1 MVRALTRG
9 MAMRWTIGDVTVTKV
24 VEIVQ
29 PLPLAGLLPAATP
42 EALAPHAGWLQPD
55 FLDAEGSTSLSIH
68 SLVVQ
73 SQGRTILVDTC
84 VGDRDIEGLPGLRG
98 PAEFPERLA
107 EAGFPVSS
115 IDTVCCT
122 HLHFDHVGWNT
133 RLEDGRWVPT
143 FTAARYLFGRAE
155 YEHWMASPP
164 GHYTAGLPDTVGPVV
179 EAGLA
184 DLVEPD
190 HRITDEVRFVP
201 SHGHSPGHM
210 SVLIESGGERALITG
225 DATHHPVQWAEPD
238 WGMPADSDPEMAAA
252 TRRRLRDEHGRPAG
266 GPAGTLVL
274 GTHYA
279 APSAGRIVG
288 SGDDW
293 RFVAEPG

>member
-1 MVRALTRG
+1 

-24 VEIVQ
+24 VELVQ
-29 PLPLAGLLPAATP
+29 PLPLVGLLPSATP
-42 EALAPHAGWLQPD
+42 EALEPHAGWLQPD

-98 PAEFPERLA
+98 PAEFPDRLA
-107 EAGFPVSS
+107 EAGFPIAT

-155 YEHWMASPP
+155 YEHWMSAPP

-190 HRITDEVRFVP
+190 HRLTDEVRFVP
-201 SHGHSPGHM
+201 THGHSPGHM
-210 SVLIESGGERALITG
+210 SVLIESRGEQALITG

-252 TRRRLRDEHGRPAG
+252 TRRRLRAEHGRPAD
-266 GPAGTLVL
+266 GPVGTLIL

-293 RFVAEPG
+293 RFVADPG

>member
-1 MVRALTRG
+1 
-9 MAMRWTIGDVTVTKV
+9 MRWTIGDVTVTKV
-24 VEIVQ
+24 VELVQ
-29 PLPLAGLLPAATP
+29 PLPLEGLIPSATA
-42 EALAPHAGWLQPD
+42 EALEPHGAWLAPH
-55 FLDAEGSTSLSIH
+55 FLDDGGMTSLSIH

-84 VGDRDIEGLPGLRG
+84 VGDREIEGLPGLRG

-107 EAGFPVSS
+107 DAGFPVDS

-133 RLEDGRWVPT
+133 RSVDGRWVPT
-143 FTAARYLFGRAE
+143 FTNARYLFCRTE
-155 YEHWMASPP
+155 YEHWMSSPP

-179 EAGLA
+179 DAGLA
-184 DLVEPD
+184 DLVETD
-190 HRITDEVRFVP
+190 HRVTDEVRFVP
-201 SHGHSPGHM
+201 THGHSPGHV
-210 SVLIESGGERALITG
+210 SVLIESRGARALITG

-238 WGMPADSDPEMAAA
+238 WGMPADSDSAMAAE
-252 TRRRLRDEHGRPAG
+252 TRRRLRAEHGRATV
-266 GPAGTLVL
+266 GPDSTLIL

-288 SGDDW
+288 AGDDW
-293 RFVAEPG
+293 RFVADEG

>member
-1 MVRALTRG
+1 
-9 MAMRWTIGDVTVTKV
+9 MRWTIGDVTVTKV
-24 VEIVQ
+24 VELVQ
-29 PLPLAGLLPAATP
+29 PLPLVGLLPEATP
-42 EALAPHAGWLQPD
+42 EAVEPHAAWLRPH
-55 FLDAEGSTSLSIH
+55 FLDDEGSTSLSIH

-84 VGDRDIEGLPGLRG
+84 VGDREIEGLPGLRG

-107 EAGFPVSS
+107 EAGFPVAS

-133 RLEDGRWVPT
+133 RMEDGRWVPT
-143 FTAARYLFGRAE
+143 FADARYLFCRSE

-184 DLVEPD
+184 DLVDTD
-190 HRITDEVRFVP
+190 HRVTDEVRFVP
-201 SHGHSPGHM
+201 THGHSPGHV

-238 WGMPADSDPEMAAA
+238 WGMPADSDTAMAAE
-252 TRRRLRDEHGRPAG
+252 TRRRLRDEHGRPDG
-266 GPAGTLVL
+266 GAPGTLIL

-279 APSAGRIVG
+279 APSAGRIVC
-288 SGDDW
+288 SGDGW